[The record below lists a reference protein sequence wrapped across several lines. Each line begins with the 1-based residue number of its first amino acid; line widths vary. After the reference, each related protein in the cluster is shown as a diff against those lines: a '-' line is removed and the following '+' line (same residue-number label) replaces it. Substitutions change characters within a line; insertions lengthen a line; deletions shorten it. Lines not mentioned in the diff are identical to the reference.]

1 MGTLWMETLSP
12 RALSGYRDMRA
23 DAAHRARSLQWLVLE
38 HLDLGDAVDALTRW
52 AARQLTGYRAC
63 VGLALSRPKRPVL
76 TAGSD
81 RSTSRLMAYWG
92 RQRGENP
99 VTAAIERA
107 QAVVRP
113 DAAES
118 GHCRDAEVLMALPL
132 PMEDGERAVLLL
144 RGIDPGYHAAFGA
157 SEAARRRAL
166 RDVGE
171 VRRDVSWALRIVA
184 RQTRAEELAEHRAL
198 AMESRT
204 VIDLAMGILM
214 GQSRCTPDEAFA
226 MLRHASNTRNEKVV
240 DVARDIVAGVT
251 DASVGTSFAD

>member
-1 MGTLWMETLSP
+1 MGSSWTGAQSP
-12 RALSGYRDMRA
+12 LAPGGYRDIRA

-38 HLDLGDAVDALTRW
+38 HLDVADAMDALARW
-52 AARQLTGYRAC
+52 AARQLTAYRAC

-81 RSTSRLMAYWG
+81 RSTSRLMAYWAH
-92 RQRGENP
+92 QRAENP

-118 GHCRDAEVLMALPL
+118 GHCRDAEILMALPL
-132 PMEDGERAVLLL
+132 PMEDGERGVLLL
-144 RGIDPGYHAAFGA
+144 RGSDPHLLGA
-157 SEAARRRAL
+157 SSGTRRRAL

-171 VRRDVSWALRIVA
+171 ARRDVGWALTIAA
-184 RQTRAEELAEHRAL
+184 RHTRAEELAQHRAL

-204 VIDLAMGILM
+204 VIDLAMGVIM
-214 GQSRCTPDEAFA
+214 GRNRCTPDEAFA
-226 MLRHASNTRNEKVV
+226 MLRHASNARNEKVI
-240 DVARDIVAGVT
+240 DVAHAVVAGVT
-251 DASVGTSFAD
+251 SASVETSFAD

>member
-1 MGTLWMETLSP
+1 MGTSWTGAVSP
-12 RALSGYRDMRA
+12 LAPGGYRDLRA
-23 DAAHRARSLQWLVLE
+23 DAAHGARSLQWLVLE
-38 HLDLGDAVDALTRW
+38 HLDIGPAVDALTRW
-52 AARQLTGYRAC
+52 AARQLIAYEAC
-63 VGLALSRPKRPVL
+63 VGLTLTRPKRPVL

-81 RSTSRLMAYWG
+81 RSTSRLMAYWAH
-92 RQRGENP
+92 QRGENP

-118 GHCRDAEVLMALPL
+118 GHCRDAELLMALPL

-144 RGIDPGYHAAFGA
+144 RGIDPARHSTSGD
-157 SEAARRRAL
+157 ARRRAL

-204 VIDLAMGILM
+204 VIDLAMGVIM

>member
-1 MGTLWMETLSP
+1 MGTSWTGALGQPTLG
-12 RALSGYRDMRA
+12 GYRDERA

-38 HLDLGDAVDALTRW
+38 HLDLGDAMDALTRW
-52 AARQLTGYRAC
+52 AARQLVASTAC
-63 VGLALSRPKRPVL
+63 VGLTLARPKRPVL

-81 RSTSRLMAYWG
+81 PSTARLLAYWS
-92 RQRGENP
+92 RQWGENP

-132 PMEDGERAVLLL
+132 PMEEGERAVLLL
-144 RGIDPGYHAAFGA
+144 RGIDPAQHAASGD
-157 SEAARRRAL
+157 ARRRAL
-166 RDVGE
+166 RDAGE
-171 VRRDVSWALRIVA
+171 ARRDVSWALRIVA
-184 RQTRAEELAEHRAL
+184 RQARAEELAEHRAL
-198 AMESRT
+198 AMESRK
-204 VIDLAMGILM
+204 VIDLAMGVLM

-251 DASVGTSFAD
+251 DASVETSFAD